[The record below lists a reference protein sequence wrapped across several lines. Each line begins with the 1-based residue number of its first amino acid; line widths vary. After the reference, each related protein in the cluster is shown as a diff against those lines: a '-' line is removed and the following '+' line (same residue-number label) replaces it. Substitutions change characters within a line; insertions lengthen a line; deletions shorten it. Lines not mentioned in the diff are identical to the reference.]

1 MQIDNYIKDGYSIT
15 SEILNEN
22 EIVSLRN
29 EINKEFLSNNSD
41 GAVKKLIGFKN
52 ITLIKKIINLYNH
65 SEIQSFID
73 QVKKKYNIEIA
84 LLPTFVVHKN
94 YHVNLKE
101 FHGWHRDCG
110 GELKYDFCKNIIFA
124 DDYFFSKIG
133 FYLQKNKDYGGSID
147 IIKTSH
153 KNFSKKKIILRKI
166 KNIPLRITMLFHKYF
181 NKLYNL
187 LPEKLFML
195 FLNAKKLKPKSG
207 SAVFFDSRIIHRG
220 SPISKKNLNKVDYQ
234 EGKYHA
240 HLPDHVDK
248 FSIYC
253 QLGTTKG
260 IDSYMHDRLNRKGN
274 SDELK
279 LWINEIDFI
288 TNLDKN
294 LFYQTNSVIKPIK
307 EKYEKYLK

>member
-133 FYLQKNKDYGGSID
+133 FYLQKNKDYGQNYE
-147 IIKTSH
+147 IKSYIYVQ
-153 KNFSKKKIILRKI
+153 KNF
-166 KNIPLRITMLFHKYF
+166 P
-181 NKLYNL
+181 
-187 LPEKLFML
+187 P
-195 FLNAKKLKPKSG
+195 
-207 SAVFFDSRIIHRG
+207 
-220 SPISKKNLNKVDYQ
+220 
-234 EGKYHA
+234 
-240 HLPDHVDK
+240 
-248 FSIYC
+248 
-253 QLGTTKG
+253 
-260 IDSYMHDRLNRKGN
+260 
-274 SDELK
+274 
-279 LWINEIDFI
+279 
-288 TNLDKN
+288 
-294 LFYQTNSVIKPIK
+294 LFY
-307 EKYEKYLK
+307 